1 MMQSVYDVI
10 VVCEEVYDV
19 IVVCEEVYDVIVV
32 CEEEVYDV
40 IVVCEEVYDV
50 IVVCEEVRVLCR
62 RPTGQR
68 QCDGAAV
75 TMVKVEKGSRKA
87 SWRGLWATCGE
98 GWSGTRRCRRA

>member
-1 MMQSVYDVI
+1 MMQSVYDVIVVCEEVCDVI

-19 IVVCEEVYDVIVV
+19 IVVCEEV
-32 CEEEVYDV
+32 CDV

-50 IVVCEEVRVLCR
+50 IVVCEEVCVLCR

-98 GWSGTRRCRRA
+98 GWNGTRRCRRA